1 MGWKAA
7 SRIVGVPSLQKGPT
21 KNVKILFIEAED
33 EEDQNG
39 VLLDLVLKLIY
50 FYLILD
56 KLNHWDQGC
65 GGLWGGITTTLG
77 TCSKGFLSTFDLI
90 SILRVVLSG
99 NIFSKGLLSISSAA
113 SSLPT
118 YMAYQ

>member
-1 MGWKAA
+1 MGRKAA
-7 SRIVGVPSLQKGPT
+7 SIIVGVPSLQKRPT
-21 KNVKILFIEAED
+21 KNVKVLFIEAED

-65 GGLWGGITTTLG
+65 GGL
-77 TCSKGFLSTFDLI
+77 
-90 SILRVVLSG
+90 
-99 NIFSKGLLSISSAA
+99 
-113 SSLPT
+113 
-118 YMAYQ
+118 